1 MSERAL
7 VCERHRKVERCVVC
21 NRYGTNPAQ
30 LCSDCS
36 SRQSLCCICDSEYAR
51 YPATVCDSHRGI
63 CVRCGRNINE
73 GCVITSACMEAMGLR
88 DDCQELNIF
97 RTFRDEYVR
106 NLPNG
111 EQIIEEYYRVAPS
124 IVAEINKAE
133 NFKEIYSALYERL
146 VSRTVELINQGKKE
160 EAFNN
165 CLAIFNELKR
175 VYLKG

>member
-1 MSERAL
+1 
-7 VCERHRKVERCVVC
+7 
-21 NRYGTNPAQ
+21 
-30 LCSDCS
+30 
-36 SRQSLCCICDSEYAR
+36 
-51 YPATVCDSHRGI
+51 
-63 CVRCGRNINE
+63 
-73 GCVITSACMEAMGLR
+73 MGLR